1 MRRSAV
7 LFVVLVSRFGIY
19 SCQALRGAAA
29 HQLDFHESYH
39 VRSHDR
45 GPEVVDWFTNAAQV
59 LPEPALPAG
68 SWPNNLVIGYVGGY
82 TYDILRPLIIGF
94 LVNVKEGALVLLTP
108 SGDVPGLPSRF
119 TKRVIVQKHEM
130 PKQFSEEA
138 LPHAVSLRFYVARA
152 FLTQIQHA
160 GKAFIC
166 DSRDVFIQ
174 KDMFEAFNDDYVHFP
189 RESGGYRIRGP
200 FSLNSNW
207 ITQCYGQETLDAL
220 GGHYVLNSGTFLGPS
235 KLLLTYIDAMLEELQ
250 HRWHCRRLHGTDQA
264 IHNFLVY
271 TGKFIGTGIQFS
283 IEDLEV
289 GKFAH
294 VAWVHSAM
302 LDFRAVSDE
311 RAELYNRVGDAFV
324 AIHLWSPDSPVGQQV
339 VLPFIQEFEPML
351 LGNTSSFD
359 SGRAEFDPRHQT
371 EEEARVDAMLGLES
385 KDVVEA
391 TDDAS
396 LSAADQQQGSQS
408 DLHAGEQLSNPQVAS
423 DQAAVHKEPLPH
435 TRRPHRRNSRRAEIS
450 RVGSN

>member
-1 MRRSAV
+1 
-7 LFVVLVSRFGIY
+7 
-19 SCQALRGAAA
+19 
-29 HQLDFHESYH
+29 
-39 VRSHDR
+39 
-45 GPEVVDWFTNAAQV
+45 
-59 LPEPALPAG
+59 
-68 SWPNNLVIGYVGGY
+68 
-82 TYDILRPLIIGF
+82 
-94 LVNVKEGALVLLTP
+94 
-108 SGDVPGLPSRF
+108 
-119 TKRVIVQKHEM
+119 
-130 PKQFSEEA
+130 
-138 LPHAVSLRFYVARA
+138 
-152 FLTQIQHA
+152 
-160 GKAFIC
+160 
-166 DSRDVFIQ
+166 
-174 KDMFEAFNDDYVHFP
+174 
-189 RESGGYRIRGP
+189 
-200 FSLNSNW
+200 
-207 ITQCYGQETLDAL
+207 
-220 GGHYVLNSGTFLGPS
+220 
-235 KLLLTYIDAMLEELQ
+235 
-250 HRWHCRRLHGTDQA
+250 
-264 IHNFLVY
+264 
-271 TGKFIGTGIQFS
+271 
-283 IEDLEV
+283 
-289 GKFAH
+289 
-294 VAWVHSAM
+294 M